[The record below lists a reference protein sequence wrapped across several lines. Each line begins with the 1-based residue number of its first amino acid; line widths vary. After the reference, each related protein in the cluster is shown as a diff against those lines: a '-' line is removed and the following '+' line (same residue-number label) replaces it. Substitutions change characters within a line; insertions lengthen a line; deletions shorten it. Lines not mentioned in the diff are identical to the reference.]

1 MRGGWVLIGWVMII
15 WVDRMGY
22 ERRVGYDNMS

>member
-1 MRGGWVLIGWVMII
+1 MRGGWVMIGWVMII